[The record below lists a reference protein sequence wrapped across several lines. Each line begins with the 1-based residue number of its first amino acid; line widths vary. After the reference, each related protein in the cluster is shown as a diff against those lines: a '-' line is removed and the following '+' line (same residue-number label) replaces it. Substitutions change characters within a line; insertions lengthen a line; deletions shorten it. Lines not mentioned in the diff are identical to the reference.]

1 MASQEQ
7 VTRSRTIEWDD
18 PMALAAEAAGRS
30 GLEFL
35 RAMAAGE
42 LPPPPISHLTQ
53 LSVLEVEE
61 GRVVFRIVPDESM
74 YNPIGAVHGGM
85 HATVL
90 DGAMGCAVH
99 STLPAGVA
107 YTTLELKVNYVRPFL
122 VEGGPALAEGVVL
135 HRGSRQATA
144 EGKLRRESDGKL
156 LAHATTTCILLGG

>member
-7 VTRSRTIEWDD
+7 LTRRRTIEWDD
-18 PMALAAEAAGRS
+18 PVALAAEAAGRS
-30 GLEFL
+30 GLDFL
-35 RAMAAGE
+35 RAIAGGE
-42 LPPPPISHLTQ
+42 LPPPPISRLTQ

-61 GRVVFRIVPDESM
+61 GRVVFRITPHESM
-74 YNPIGAVHGGM
+74 YNPIGAIHGGM

-99 STLPAGVA
+99 TTLPAGVG
-107 YTTLELKVNYVRPFL
+107 YTTLEIKVNYVRPFR
-122 VEGGPALAEGVVL
+122 VDSGPAIAEGVVL

-144 EGKLRRESDGKL
+144 EGRLTRESDGKL

>member
-7 VTRSRTIEWDD
+7 LTRRRTIDWDD
-18 PMALAAEAAGRS
+18 PVALAAEAAGRS
-30 GLEFL
+30 GLDFL

-42 LPPPPISHLTQ
+42 LPPPPISRLTQ
-53 LSVLEVEE
+53 LSVIDVEE
-61 GRVVFRIVPDESM
+61 GRVRFRITPDESM
-74 YNPIGAVHGGM
+74 YNPIGAIHGGM

-99 STLPAGVA
+99 STLPAGVG
-107 YTTLELKVNYVRPFL
+107 YTTLEIKVNYVRPFR
-122 VEGGPALAEGVVL
+122 VDSGPAIAEGVVL

-144 EGKLRRESDGKL
+144 EGRLTRESDGKL

>member
-1 MASQEQ
+1 MASQQ
-7 VTRSRTIEWDD
+7 LTRSRTIEWDD
-18 PMALAAEAAGRS
+18 PLATAAAAGGRS
-30 GLEFL
+30 GIEFI
-35 RAMAAGE
+35 RAIAAGDV
-42 LPPPPISHLTQ
+42 PPPPISRLVQ
-53 LSVLEVEE
+53 LDIVEVEE
-61 GRVVFRIVPDESM
+61 GRVVFRMTPDESM

-99 STLPAGVA
+99 TTLPAGVA

-122 VEGGPALAEGVVL
+122 LEGGPALAEAVVL

-156 LAHATTTCILLGG
+156 LAHATTTCIVLGG